1 MFRWLIG
8 LRVAFRTL
16 FRRRRVEEEID
27 QELRYH
33 FDRQIDEE
41 VRRGLPPEEAR
52 YATARAMGPVAQSI
66 EECRDAVRVKFID
79 DLSWDLKYALRTLR
93 RNPGFTAVVLTTLA
107 IAIGSLVTVFSIV
120 AAWLLRPL
128 SFLSPDR

>member
-8 LRVAFRTL
+8 LRVAFRSV
-16 FRRRRVEEEID
+16 FRRRRVEEELD

-52 YATARAMGPVAQSI
+52 YAAARAMGPVAQSI
-66 EECRDAVRVKFID
+66 EECRDAVRVKFIEE
-79 DLSWDLKYALRTLR
+79 LS
-93 RNPGFTAVVLTTLA
+93 
-107 IAIGSLVTVFSIV
+107 
-120 AAWLLRPL
+120 
-128 SFLSPDR
+128 